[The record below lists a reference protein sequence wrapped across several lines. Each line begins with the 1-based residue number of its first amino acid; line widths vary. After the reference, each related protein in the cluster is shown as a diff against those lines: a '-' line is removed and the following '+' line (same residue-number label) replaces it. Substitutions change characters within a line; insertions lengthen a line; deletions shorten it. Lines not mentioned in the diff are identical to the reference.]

1 MTKAHSQDRTSS
13 EAIAKFWNRYIHAV
27 EKSDVPEY
35 QRRWYVIRAREYVKT
50 NRDTPLRDQNPD
62 YVSRY
67 LEELGR
73 KKHLKDWQFMQIVHA
88 LKILFCDVVQSDWAK
103 GNDTIRFVQ
112 IRWHHIHE
120 NTLQKAVKKATRKAG
135 RKQDRQSASGGF
147 QRSHCRR

>member
-1 MTKAHSQDRTSS
+1 M
-13 EAIAKFWNRYIHAV
+13 
-27 EKSDVPEY
+27 
-35 QRRWYVIRAREYVKT
+35 IRAREYVKT

-103 GNDTIRFVQ
+103 GNDTICFVQ
-112 IRWHHIHE
+112 IR
-120 NTLQKAVKKATRKAG
+120 
-135 RKQDRQSASGGF
+135 
-147 QRSHCRR
+147 